1 MLFLDVEKQ
10 RSYLKVS
17 VVVVLAIDEA
27 FFENFGNI
35 FYDDP
40 DEVMLIGNSQRRY
53 TDEKFLKLG
62 GLIHIAMFCYEV
74 KKKMLKSEY

>member
-1 MLFLDVEKQ
+1 MVFDFEKQ
-10 RSYLKVS
+10 RFYLKVS
-17 VVVVLAIDEA
+17 IVVVLNIDEA

-35 FYDDP
+35 FSDDP
-40 DEVMLIGNSQRRY
+40 DEVMMMGNSQRRY